1 MSQTVGCEYPISNI
15 VYKIYNIYN
24 IVYNI
29 QQCLLLQKCTFN
41 NHTPESCKETPQITF
56 FSHGLAWYIPS
67 YIPYIIYPIQTIDKY
82 SLNSRLPI
90 SNTNLYFPHPWTG
103 CIICILH
110 ISPVCP
116 LYAHHMYPISFLHK
130 MHIHFSGHRTNWW
143 IIYSHYI
150 STFCLHLQPCSQQ
163 LQSSLTKCNICLQ
176 RHLWLTFIHCDWIPH
191 CKSLIISPSYTY
203 INYISSI

>member
-1 MSQTVGCEYPISNI
+1 MAVNIQYPTSSTISNN
-15 VYKIYNIYN
+15 VYFFKNVHLTITRPRVAKKHPKLHSSPMGWHDIS
-24 IVYNI
+24 
-29 QQCLLLQKCTFN
+29 
-41 NHTPESCKETPQITF
+41 HT
-56 FSHGLAWYIPS
+56 W

-103 CIICILH
+103 CIICVLH

-150 STFCLHLQPCSQQ
+150 SPFCLHL
-163 LQSSLTKCNICLQ
+163 
-176 RHLWLTFIHCDWIPH
+176 
-191 CKSLIISPSYTY
+191 
-203 INYISSI
+203 